1 MAVTAAELT
10 RSQGRL
16 CFNGGSRGAP
26 GVPGT
31 CPGRRRRGR
40 PCGRHRRGRRH
51 RPALWALARSRR
63 LVPSPLSEG
72 LPGLDTHFHGAWWP
86 WAGSSP
92 RGPLPGPVRVL
103 VTRQPA
109 SPTEGEHRA
118 RREPSALRTQPHR
131 PLCNVPLVT
140 RASPLHAENS
150 PLSVRGPLSLVSSF
164 GRIRC
169 GFEPSP
175 LNPALVN

>member
-1 MAVTAAELT
+1 MAVTAAELA

-31 CPGRRRRGR
+31 CPGRRQRGR
-40 PCGRHRRGRRH
+40 PCGRHRRGHRH

-86 WAGSSP
+86 GQVPRHVDPSQDQSASSSLGSRP
-92 RGPLPGPVRVL
+92 PLR
-103 VTRQPA
+103 RA
-109 SPTEGEHRA
+109 SPERGGSPA
-118 RREPSALRTQPHR
+118 PSGLSHTVR

-150 PLSVRGPLSLVSSF
+150 PLSVRGPLSLV
-164 GRIRC
+164 IR
-169 GFEPSP
+169 
-175 LNPALVN
+175 AYLVWL